1 MNGIIEQDALRL
13 TERLVLVALSDE
25 ELLLQYRDH
34 GNRPAFEELVHRY
47 EKELYGYLRNYLGDP
62 EMAEDVF
69 QQTFLQIYLK
79 CDQFE
84 PERKLRPWL
93 YAVATNQAIDHQRR
107 CGRHRMASLDRR
119 IGKDEESDTGAFIE
133 LFDSPQR
140 GPAEE
145 SEIHEQADE
154 IRRAVNDLPEQT
166 RQVVLLVY
174 FQGLKYREAAQALGI
189 PVGTVKSRIHGA
201 IQKLGEVLTLA
212 RKFQ

>member
-1 MNGIIEQDALRL
+1 MNGIIEQGAPQLK
-13 TERLVLVALSDE
+13 EHLVSAALSDE
-25 ELLLQYRDH
+25 ELLLEYRGH

-107 CGRHRMASLDRR
+107 FGRHRMASLDRR
-119 IGKDEESDTGAFIE
+119 MGKDDESETGAFIE
-133 LFDSPQR
+133 LFDSPYR
-140 GPAEE
+140 GPVEE
-145 SEIHEQADE
+145 TESLEQADE
-154 IRRAVNDLPEQT
+154 IRRAVDDLPEQT

-174 FQGLKYREAAQALGI
+174 FQGLKYREAAHALGI
-189 PVGTVKSRIHGA
+189 PVGTVKSRLHGA
-201 IQKLGEVLTLA
+201 IQKLGEALA
-212 RKFQ
+212 SAHELR

>member
-1 MNGIIEQDALRL
+1 MNGIIEQDAPRWKEHLL
-13 TERLVLVALSDE
+13 STATSDE
-25 ELLLQYRDH
+25 GLLLQYRDV

-107 CGRHRMASLDRR
+107 FGRHRMASLDRR
-119 IGKDEESDTGAFIE
+119 MGKDEESETGAFVE
-133 LFDSPQR
+133 LFDNPCR
-140 GPAEE
+140 GPVEE
-145 SEIHEQADE
+145 TENNEQADE
-154 IRRAVNDLPEQT
+154 IRRAVDGLPEQT

-174 FQGLKYREAAQALGI
+174 FQGLKYREAAHALGI
-189 PVGTVKSRIHGA
+189 PVGTVKSRLHGA
-201 IQKLGEVLTLA
+201 IQKLGEVLASA
-212 RKFQ
+212 RESR